1 MNTARTQYI
10 ENNFLEYQN
19 GYPWVFAEKRF
30 FALLKTILQS
40 GLAPMVS
47 CAIIITSMI
56 GYVMAINYSMVR
68 GVSLRQE
75 QKVIKL
81 IETDVLQKET
91 VLANIRTIAS
101 LQKRKEIALMENV
114 ERVSYV
120 SSKVSV
126 ADAFK

>member
-1 MNTARTQYI
+1 
-10 ENNFLEYQN
+10 
-19 GYPWVFAEKRF
+19 
-30 FALLKTILQS
+30 
-40 GLAPMVS
+40 
-47 CAIIITSMI
+47 MI